1 VYLNCSLLK
10 AEKLKMKFSA
20 AFDSNA
26 DGKIT
31 LEEAQ
36 SALKTLGISLEDA
49 LVTEIKDIIF
59 DSKLAI
65 LDLYT
70 ALDLNKDMVVTINE
84 LFHGLL
90 NLTESIG
97 VTLKPEMKQTLL
109 NIADIIQVDKTGEL
123 ELPKGKP
130 KVLTK
135 NMQNLL
141 KLNFKLRMYFK
152 L

>member
-1 VYLNCSLLK
+1 MK
-10 AEKLKMKFSA
+10 AEKLKLKFSA

-36 SALKTLGISLEDA
+36 SALKLLGISLEDA

-59 DSKLAI
+59 DSKLAL

-70 ALDLNKDMVVTINE
+70 ALDLNKDTTVTINE
-84 LFHGLL
+84 LFIGLL

-97 VTLKPEMKQTLL
+97 VSLKPEMKQTLL
-109 NIADIIQVDKTGEL
+109 NVADIIQVDKSVDL
-123 ELPKGKP
+123 ELPKGNFNF
-130 KVLTK
+130 LTK
-135 NMQNLL
+135 FSLINL
-141 KLNFKLRMYFK
+141 Y
-152 L
+152 